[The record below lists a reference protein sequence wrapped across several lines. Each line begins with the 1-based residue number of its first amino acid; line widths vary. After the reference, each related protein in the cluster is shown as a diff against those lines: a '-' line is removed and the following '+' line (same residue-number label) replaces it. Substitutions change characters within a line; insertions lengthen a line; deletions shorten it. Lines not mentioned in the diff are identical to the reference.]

1 MMTSPTKGL
10 VALNGIFCMIESK
23 QLHEYELTK
32 MHNGAFRKY
41 QIPNPKFGTRGPNLG
56 FWIWCLVHTPPENT
70 KSQMARA
77 IFGDGRKSRA
87 ILCYG

>member
-1 MMTSPTKGL
+1 LTNTDESDI
-10 VALNGIFCMIESK
+10 VNQIIFWRKKNI
-23 QLHEYELTK
+23 LRD
-32 MHNGAFRKY
+32 HNMNDDTGAFRKY

-56 FWIWCLVHTPPENT
+56 FGIWCLVHTPSENT